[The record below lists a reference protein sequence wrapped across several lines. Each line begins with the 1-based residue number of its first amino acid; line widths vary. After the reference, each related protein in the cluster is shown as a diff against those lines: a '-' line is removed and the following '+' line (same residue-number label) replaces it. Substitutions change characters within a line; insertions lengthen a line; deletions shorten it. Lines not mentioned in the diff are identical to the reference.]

1 MSINVGSKVRIKQPN
16 GTYKEGKV
24 TFVLDKKGIV
34 KSDRFIIIN
43 NLYSKNVIKI
53 DDSISC
59 VNNLTSENVKIID
72 ELENNRT
79 YYIKDIWT
87 HNINNKRMARDI
99 KETKYMKLG
108 KFIRKEICNQNNNNI
123 YLTFVDKEGDNYCVK
138 KLKINNYKNK
148 NVIFYE
154 KPFTINNIKNQIN
167 IKKYSIIIYKNSN
180 NIKKIEKI
188 EQPITT
194 CYLYCM

>member
-1 MSINVGSKVRIKQPN
+1 MSIKVGSKVIIKN
-16 GTYKEGKV
+16 SKGKYKEGKV
-24 TFVLDKKGIV
+24 TFVLGKKGIV

-59 VNNLTSENVKIID
+59 VNNLTSENVKRID
-72 ELENNRT
+72 KLENNRT

-87 HNINNKRMARDI
+87 HNINNKCMARDI

-167 IKKYSIIIYKNSN
+167 IEEYSIIIYKNSN

>member
-34 KSDRFIIIN
+34 KYYSDRFIIIN
-43 NLYSKNVIKI
+43 NLYSKNVKR
-53 DDSISC
+53 
-59 VNNLTSENVKIID
+59 ID
-72 ELENNRT
+72 EVKYNELKNNRT

-87 HNINNKRMARDI
+87 HNINNKRMDRDI
-99 KETKYMKLG
+99 KETKYIKLG
-108 KFIRKEICNQNNNNI
+108 KFIRKTICNQNNNNI

-138 KLKINNYKNK
+138 KVKINNYENK

-154 KPFTINNIKNQIN
+154 KPFTINNIKNKIKIIN
-167 IKKYSIIIYKNSN
+167 HTIIYKNSN
-180 NIKKIEKI
+180 NKEIQ
-188 EQPITT
+188 QPITI
-194 CYLYCM
+194 CYLYCI